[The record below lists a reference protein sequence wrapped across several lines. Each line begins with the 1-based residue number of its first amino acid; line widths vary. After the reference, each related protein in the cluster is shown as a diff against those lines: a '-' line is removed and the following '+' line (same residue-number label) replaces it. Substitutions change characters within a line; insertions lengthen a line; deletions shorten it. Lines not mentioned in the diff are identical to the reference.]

1 MLMSRVIA
9 ACCAGA
15 AMIAM
20 SACSSSHDSGM
31 IDGAG
36 VDAEYRQEA
45 ATLTW
50 PQGFPDPG
58 SNFTEKD
65 GGTGDGYPVHSFPGE
80 GFRQPIPRG
89 GARG

>member
-36 VDAEYRQEA
+36 VDAEYRA
-45 ATLTW
+45 LH
-50 PQGFPDPG
+50 D
-58 SNFTEKD
+58 
-65 GGTGDGYPVHSFPGE
+65 
-80 GFRQPIPRG
+80 
-89 GARG
+89 

>member
-50 PQGFPDPG
+50 PQGFPDPAMSRRR
-58 SNFTEKD
+58 SNMGLAGEQSSECL
-65 GGTGDGYPVHSFPGE
+65 GGRE
-80 GFRQPIPRG
+80 I
-89 GARG
+89 A